1 MADTDATPMDATDFT
16 AADTATST
24 APIKGSTLDEA
35 ADDAAATDTGTGTG
49 GETAAPKTTDAKQLI
64 KDNATKYSQQAT
76 DKVRTFAED
85 GKARASGAL
94 EQLAQLLTDA
104 AGQVDEKLGAQYGG
118 YARTAADT
126 VSGYADQVKAKD
138 VDALFEDARE
148 LVRKSP
154 AIAVGAAA
162 AVGFVIA
169 RLVQSGVD
177 ANAKD

>member
-1 MADTDATPMDATDFT
+1 MADTDATPMDANDFT

-35 ADDAAATDTGTGTG
+35 ADDAAATDTGTD

-64 KDNATKYSQQAT
+64 QDNATKYSQQAT

-138 VDALFEDARE
+138 VDALFDDARE

>member
-1 MADTDATPMDATDFT
+1 MADTSVN
-16 AADTATST
+16 DTVND
-24 APIKGSTLDEA
+24 L
-35 ADDAAATDTGTGTG
+35 
-49 GETAAPKTTDAKQLI
+49 KTTANHVGNEVGKAIDNGDISAKAGDAKLAI
-64 KDNATKYSQQAT
+64 KDSANKYTAQAT

-94 EQLAQLLTDA
+94 EQVAQLLNDA
-104 AGQVDEKLGAQYGG
+104 AGQVDEKLGAQYGS
-118 YARTAADT
+118 YARSAADS
-126 VSGYADQVKAKD
+126 VSGFADQVNAKD
-138 VDALFEDARE
+138 VDELFDDARE

-177 ANAKD
+177 ANSKV

>member
-1 MADTDATPMDATDFT
+1 MADTDATPMDANDFT

-24 APIKGSTLDEA
+24 APIKGSTLD
-35 ADDAAATDTGTGTG
+35 DATDTATDTGTG
-49 GETAAPKTTDAKQLI
+49 GEAAAPKTTDAKQLI

-138 VDALFEDARE
+138 VDALFDDARE

>member
-1 MADTDATPMDATDFT
+1 MADTDATPMDANDFT

-35 ADDAAATDTGTGTG
+35 AAAATGTGTGTG
-49 GETAAPKTTDAKQLI
+49 GETSAPKTTDAKQLI

-138 VDALFEDARE
+138 VDALFDDARE

>member
-24 APIKGSTLDEA
+24 APIKGSTLD
-35 ADDAAATDTGTGTG
+35 DAATTDTGTGT
-49 GETAAPKTTDAKQLI
+49 ETAAPKATDAKQLI

-138 VDALFEDARE
+138 VDALFDDARE